1 MVLYQIIPLIIF
13 FKSDKIKTS
22 VDTVLNYIECINNS
36 MIVSKVNRYNIRG
49 KSVMSLYEKYYMADL
64 GFLHLKSSPI
74 EKKLEE
80 ELKI

>member
-1 MVLYQIIPLIIF
+1 
-13 FKSDKIKTS
+13 
-22 VDTVLNYIECINNS
+22 

-64 GFLHLKSSPI
+64 GFLHLKSSSI